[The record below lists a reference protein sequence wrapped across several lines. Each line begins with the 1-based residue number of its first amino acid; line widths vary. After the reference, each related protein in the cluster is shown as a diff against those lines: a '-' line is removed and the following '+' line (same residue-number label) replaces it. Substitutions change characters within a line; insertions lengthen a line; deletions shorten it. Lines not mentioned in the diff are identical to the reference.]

1 MSEWRLNDWNG
12 KPSREDTIFVTRATT
27 RRWLLEGRNYQWK
40 DSLKIPTP
48 CMIYRDVIGMDMIVI

>member
-1 MSEWRLNDWNG
+1 MSRWRLLHYAPKG
-12 KPSREDTIFVTRATT
+12 
-27 RRWLLEGRNYQWK
+27 LLEGRNYQWK